1 MTDIIKETLKKTL
14 SELSEEIQRQE
25 LLRNTEL
32 TEEANSITSNL
43 DDLFE
48 DFTVQVSSNNIDFK
62 LTTDSWYGFR
72 ISRSTKYT
80 EAGHTYTKA
89 TIDSSSMGG
98 KDEKELKKMICLGIL
113 AKECLNNTSYWGD
126 LITVMDECDRLYKV
140 NIGPLQK
147 QLYQI
152 ENEIKKIN
160 DKEVNDTFQ
169 TIFDSGTFKL
179 KKNIIYYYGQSRW
192 DNVSSDHW
200 FWEVNGTGKTYT
212 LSYISSR
219 RTNEFYDKEGN
230 SIEGIFELVKSN
242 INKRIKKLDI
252 TSFVHHNMNLIE
264 QKVSN

>member
-1 MTDIIKETLKKTL
+1 M
-14 SELSEEIQRQE
+14 S
-25 LLRNTEL
+25 
-32 TEEANSITSNL
+32 
-43 DDLFE
+43 
-48 DFTVQVSSNNIDFK
+48 
-62 LTTDSWYGFR
+62 
-72 ISRSTKYT
+72 
-80 EAGHTYTKA
+80 
-89 TIDSSSMGG
+89 G

-113 AKECLNNTSYWGD
+113 AKECLNNTSYWED

-160 DKEVNDTFQ
+160 DKEENDTFQ

-179 KKNIIYYYGQSRW
+179 KKNITYCYGQSRW
-192 DNVSSDHW
+192 DIVNSDHW
-200 FWEVNGTGKTYT
+200 FWEANGTGKTYT

-230 SIEGIFELVKSN
+230 SIEGIFELVKIN

-252 TSFVHHNMNLIE
+252 ISFVHHNMNRIE